1 MLGSDQLALLEGNL
15 RGDELLGIRVGD
27 DVRHF
32 APTRE
37 WARGLMANLRGVEAE
52 EGVFGARHD
61 GALQGDD
68 VGLGVPEAFGGHS
81 FSAEK
86 GGVEF
91 PELEHFPGVV
101 ADKDFLTAEELSAQ
115 KVDLKTRDAAE
126 DFGDGEV
133 VGDEGDVV
141 QRRLRQCLGYG
152 E

>member
-1 MLGSDQLALLEGNL
+1 
-15 RGDELLGIRVGD
+15 
-27 DVRHF
+27 
-32 APTRE
+32 
-37 WARGLMANLRGVEAE
+37 MADLRGVETE
-52 EGVFGARHD
+52 EDVVGARHD

-81 FSAEK
+81 FGAKK

-101 ADKDFLTAEELSAQ
+101 ADENFLAAEELSAQ
-115 KVDLKTRDAAE
+115 KMDLMTWDAAE
-126 DFGDGEV
+126 HFGDGEV

-141 QRRLRQCLGYG
+141 QRRLRQGLGDG